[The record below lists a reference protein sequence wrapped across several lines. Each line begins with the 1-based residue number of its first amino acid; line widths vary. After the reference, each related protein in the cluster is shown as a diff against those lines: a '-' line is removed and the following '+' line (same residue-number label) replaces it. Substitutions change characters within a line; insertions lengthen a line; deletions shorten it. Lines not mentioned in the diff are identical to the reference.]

1 MNSTT
6 WQAYDPYAS
15 NHMSLD
21 ATTTMEGGA
30 WPKNKAVA
38 KSPKRKVLK
47 KKKVVKK
54 SPGGLR
60 RIHAAADG
68 RRYILNKGRRVF
80 L

>member
-15 NHMSLD
+15 NHMSLN
-21 ATTTMEGGA
+21 ATMEGGA
-30 WPKNKAVA
+30 WPKKKAVA
-38 KSPKRKVLK
+38 KSPKKAV
-47 KKKVVKK
+47 KKKVIKK

-60 RIHAAADG
+60 RIYSAVDG